1 MKTGYE
7 FTVENAGKESVDE
20 LVGQKLKRF
29 REIYSIGRKEMAD
42 RFHITEDALYRIEK
56 GKVGL
61 SSEYCYI
68 LANELNCDM
77 NYLFGNS
84 PVPQRMESFRKKD
97 ITGREIGRILR
108 YFAHILETE

>member
-1 MKTGYE
+1 MK
-7 FTVENAGKESVDE
+7 ENRSRDSRSRDSIDE
-20 LVGQKLKRF
+20 RIGQKLKEF
-29 REIYSIGRKEMAD
+29 REIYNIDRKEMAE

-77 NYLFGNS
+77 NYLFGRN
-84 PVPQRMESFRKKD
+84 PVPRQMDSFEKKD
-97 ITGREIGRILR
+97 IGDREIARILR
-108 YFAHILETE
+108 YFAHILEKE